1 LLVAQSD
8 AEGLPHVAQVL
19 PDGDTLLFAIGRI
32 GPSANF
38 WDAAQILAQSIKTG
52 KRKVLFEGGSN
63 PVYVRTGHIVYA
75 VEGTLMA
82 VPFDVAALE
91 VRGNPVGVV
100 EGVRRAAPAA
110 GGEAQF
116 AISQSGALVYVPGP
130 ARAGHDD
137 VFVYGKDGTATSL
150 KLPKGQYAYPRVSP
164 GDGRW
169 LAFESHDGKNSTIAV
184 YHLSGAS
191 AARRLTFGG
200 NNRFPIWSRDGTR
213 VVFQSDR
220 EGDAGIFWQPLY
232 GGAPERLT
240 SAEPGTT
247 HVPESWSPTRD
258 VLLYSVNRGADSEL
272 WTFSPGERK
281 ATRFGDVASTGFPT
295 DAMFHPDGRWVAY
308 QAGDPG
314 RGEATV
320 FVQPFPATGTKYQIE
335 RGGRPAWSPDGKQL
349 FFVPAPGEFRVVN
362 VTVEPTFETTA
373 PVDLPRPFGLSP
385 PASPRNYDILPDG
398 RIVGINTA
406 GETTGSA
413 ALIQVVQNWFEE
425 LKARVPTSK

>member
-1 LLVAQSD
+1 
-8 AEGLPHVAQVL
+8 
-19 PDGDTLLFAIGRI
+19 
-32 GPSANF
+32 
-38 WDAAQILAQSIKTG
+38 
-52 KRKVLFEGGSN
+52 
-63 PVYVRTGHIVYA
+63 
-75 VEGTLMA
+75 
-82 VPFDVAALE
+82 
-91 VRGNPVGVV
+91 
-100 EGVRRAAPAA
+100 
-110 GGEAQF
+110 
-116 AISQSGALVYVPGP
+116 
-130 ARAGHDD
+130 
-137 VFVYGKDGTATSL
+137 VFVYGKDGTAQAL
-150 KLPKGQYAYPRVSP
+150 QLPKSRYAYPRVSP
-164 GDGRW
+164 DGSW

-184 YHLSGAS
+184 YQLSGPT

-200 NNRFPIWSRDGTR
+200 NNRFPIWSRDGRR

-220 EGDAGIFWQPLY
+220 EGDGGIFWQLLN

-247 HVPESWSPTRD
+247 HVPESWSATAD
-258 VLLYSVNRGADSEL
+258 ILLYSVNRGAASEL

-281 ATRFGDVASTGFPT
+281 AARFGDVASAAFPT
-295 DAMFHPDGRWVAY
+295 NAIFHPGGRWVAY

-314 RGEATV
+314 SGEATL
-320 FVQPFPATGTKYQIE
+320 FVQPFPSNGTRYQID
-335 RGGRPAWSPDGKQL
+335 RGGRPVWSPDGRQL
-349 FFVPAPGEFRVVN
+349 FFVPAPGQFKVVN